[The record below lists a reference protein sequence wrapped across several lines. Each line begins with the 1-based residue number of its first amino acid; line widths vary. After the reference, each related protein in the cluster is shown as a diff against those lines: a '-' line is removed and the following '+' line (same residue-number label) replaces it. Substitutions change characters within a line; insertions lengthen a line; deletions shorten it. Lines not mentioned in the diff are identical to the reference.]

1 MTSKH
6 LTSSMTDNG
15 QRQWLFSSL
24 FAPALFV
31 FSVCLTVTIGCQT
44 REEQG
49 VVSSSGSSGGGMND
63 PDSDS
68 AVKQTGKLPET
79 TPDSDSVSRGVAA
92 TVTQSAQDAAGE
104 AAQDAAGEAAPDA
117 AGEAGVVSGGGTP
130 TVEQLREAAL
140 QALGEGQDDTAFQ
153 FARQA
158 MSRAPGN
165 PQVVFLFAMVLADRH
180 RYAEAIHIL
189 NELSDREP
197 ATRLPALGQTAEW
210 LVESGHY
217 AEAEQQFRT
226 ILKEIPD
233 ALMVHHRLAQLLL
246 QTGRRTEAALHFDY
260 LAQFGEL
267 DHEELRALLIRHQAF
282 PGDDGVT
289 RFDPL
294 NNLAM
299 CRQEIADGKVQEV
312 INVIDAA
319 GEKNSDGE
327 LELLHRLR
335 AQQGDFDDV
344 QKWVAKLD
352 MTNSGPDAWFARG
365 CLALDRNSFAEAIA
379 CFSRVLLLD
388 PTDAEAY
395 RRLSEALKSTGDVE
409 KAKAIAARADLV
421 AETHKLGRE
430 LIGEKANDR
439 VLIDRLV
446 ELLMQLKRPMEAFGW
461 QTIGLVHAVEAAAI
475 TETQAQ
481 ATFESIGRQRDQFV
495 NSGQHRADPAFV
507 LCGLGPEVFNPV
519 MEKSDQ

>member
-1 MTSKH
+1 MTSIH
-6 LTSSMTDNG
+6 VTSSMTDNG

-31 FSVCLTVTIGCQT
+31 FAVCLTVSIGCQT

-49 VVSSSGSSGGGMND
+49 VVRSSGSSGGGMND

-68 AVKQTGKLPET
+68 AVKQTGKLPQT

-92 TVTQSAQDAAGE
+92 TVTQSAQG
-104 AAQDAAGEAAPDA
+104 AAGEAAPDA
-117 AGEAGVVSGGGTP
+117 AGEPNVVSGGGTP

-210 LVESGHY
+210 LVESGQY

-312 INVIDAA
+312 IKVIGAA

-335 AQQGDFDDV
+335 AQQGEFDDV

-395 RRLSEALKSTGDVE
+395 RRLSEALKATGDVE

-421 AETHKLGRE
+421 AETHKLGRK